1 MMISSSDELL
11 RDGADPA
18 VIIDQLRVIR
28 GKRLALQDVSVRVAC
43 GTITG
48 LLGPSGSGK
57 TTLIRCIVGS
67 QIIASGSVSVLGQ
80 PAGSAELRHRV
91 GYMPQDPTIYNDLRV
106 IDNIRYFAELCG
118 VDRQAADE
126 VIEAVDLRDHRTA
139 RCANLSGG
147 QRARV
152 SLACALVGRPDS
164 ASARR
169 ADHRPGSGIARRIM
183 GSVHGAGAAWHHAV
197 GVQPRN
203 GRGRPLRRSV
213 ASAPG
218 AAAGPHNAAPST
230 KGNRMHITGG
240 SVSVHR
246 PTHHHRAR
254 GRLTLQ
260 NYTATTARILR
271 QLAADHRSV
280 AMILLV
286 PILIITLMYFMF
298 ENVPHRP
305 GTPSGFNT
313 ACLVLLGLFPLFV
326 MFVITAITMQRE
338 RASGTLE
345 RILTTPLR
353 RLDLLAGYGTAFSIA
368 AAAQATL
375 ACIVAFWFLG
385 FDTAGSPVWVF
396 AIAIVNAV
404 LGVGLGLL
412 CSAFART
419 EFQAVQFIPLVMV
432 PQLLLAGIIVPRALM
447 PTWLEWISN
456 VMPASYALEA
466 LQQVGAHPELTGIAV
481 RDVVVVLSFAV
492 ASLCLAAVTLRRRTS

>member
-106 IDNIRYFAELCG
+106 IDNIRY
-118 VDRQAADE
+118 
-126 VIEAVDLRDHRTA
+126 
-139 RCANLSGG
+139 
-147 QRARV
+147 
-152 SLACALVGRPDS
+152 
-164 ASARR
+164 
-169 ADHRPGSGIARRIM
+169 
-183 GSVHGAGAAWHHAV
+183 
-197 GVQPRN
+197 
-203 GRGRPLRRSV
+203 
-213 ASAPG
+213 
-218 AAAGPHNAAPST
+218 AAPST